1 MLKLKIGLMMIQ
13 FSVALHEKLSA
24 LFEEKS
30 LKILSAEN
38 LRLLPSLG
46 LLFLS
51 YSLLEFPI
59 SHTIT
64 WEKITNSLLDTAM
77 KQRNN

>member
-13 FSVALHEKLSA
+13 FLCSITTPKLSA

-30 LKILSAEN
+30 LKIFSAEN

-46 LLFLS
+46 LLIFILLS
-51 YSLLEFPI
+51 S
-59 SHTIT
+59 
-64 WEKITNSLLDTAM
+64 
-77 KQRNN
+77 